1 MVVTL
6 SGEVALLVFSA
17 NIDVFG
23 HHALSQ
29 ATVAEGNGSPVGP
42 PSHPL
47 APHADSVSDIL
58 QHLKWHCTPMLRHLN
73 RNTNDYLNHRK
84 TENQT
89 SMNELYLK
97 DCSQQSMMRL

>member
-58 QHLKWHCTPMLRHLN
+58 
-73 RNTNDYLNHRK
+73 
-84 TENQT
+84 
-89 SMNELYLK
+89 
-97 DCSQQSMMRL
+97 